1 MIDALSNI
9 SYLEYS
15 IEESVSDEEKIK
27 ETLLDKYKN
36 GKGYPILHYAIEIDD
51 LEGVKEILQY
61 FPEQIN
67 QKTPDRTL
75 MIVKDDY
82 RLVHNAN
89 GDWYL
94 EPVPKGKHLGPVT
107 ERGMGPLLL
116 ALSQGKEEMAL
127 LLLEQGADANE
138 KPPAVREMIGY
149 GETNGN
155 YTKTWP
161 LAYAIQMN
169 SEKLVKALL
178 EAKADPFL
186 NCYEKQYFS
195 ILPLEAYSS
204 WDFSEKLG
212 YRKITEMLLSDPN
225 WRTELTL
232 RIVDMHYGK
241 DHWIPQFIRMSEK

>member
-1 MIDALSNI
+1 MIEIVSNI
-9 SYLEYS
+9 SYSSHLF
-15 IEESVSDEEKIK
+15 EELVPDEEKIK

-36 GKGYPILHYAIEIDD
+36 GKGYPILHYAIEMDD
-51 LEGVKEILQY
+51 LEGVKMILQY

-82 RLVHNAN
+82 RLTRKAN
-89 GDWYL
+89 GDYYL
-94 EPVPKGKHLGPVT
+94 ETVPKGRRLGPT
-107 ERGMGPLLL
+107 PERGTGPLLL

-127 LLLEQGADANE
+127 LLLEHGADASE
-138 KPPAVREMIGY
+138 KPPTVHEMIGY

-155 YTKTWP
+155 YTKTWS

-195 ILPLEAYSS
+195 IVPMEAFSA
-204 WDFSEKLG
+204 WDLSEKLG

-225 WRTELTL
+225 WRTERTL
-232 RIVDMHYGK
+232 RIIDMHYGE
-241 DHWIPQFIRMSEK
+241 DHWIPQFVRKSQK